1 MLWGGRDGKGLAA
14 WPGWLGGCCELG
26 RRRRARNP
34 GGRTSRRGWERHIR
48 RWRHRNVGRTCGA
61 SFTGSAV
68 TGFTWAIVNPAT
80 FQALPLSASSEFR
93 GRTLTLTLRAMERLG
108 VVVPSPG
115 RGRGYTPPCAAGT
128 GRAEQRGVHILAGD
142 GRAT

>member
-1 MLWGGRDGKGLAA
+1 M
-14 WPGWLGGCCELG
+14 
-26 RRRRARNP
+26 
-34 GGRTSRRGWERHIR
+34 
-48 RWRHRNVGRTCGA
+48 GRTCGA

-93 GRTLTLTLRAMERLG
+93 GRTLTLTLREMERLG